1 MKMALEDTI
10 IQLKGMGKKFKTAN
24 GPVVALDDINLD
36 IRRGEIFGIIGLS
49 GAGKSTL
56 VRCINMLEV
65 PTSGEVLFEGQDL
78 TSMSEAGR
86 RKARQSM
93 GMIFQQFN
101 LLAQRNILK
110 NICFPMEI
118 SGERRYSRT
127 EARDRAMELLKLVGL
142 EDRAG
147 AYPAQLSGG
156 QKQRV
161 AIARAIATNPKVLLC
176 DEATSA
182 LDPNT
187 TKSILQLLKQIN
199 RDFGITVIVITHE
212 MSVIESIC
220 DRVAIIDKSHIA
232 EVGRVSDIFSEPKS
246 KIGRQLIL
254 GDAVTNVAF
263 DNSRKIRIIFDGRE
277 SMEPVIANMILASK
291 VPVNILYA
299 STRDVGGKAMGQ
311 MIIQLP
317 EDADSAGRA
326 LHYLDTVK
334 IPYEEVTG
342 DDI

>member
-1 MKMALEDTI
+1 MAQEETI
-10 IQLKGMGKKFKTAN
+10 IQLRNMGKEFKTAN
-24 GPVVALDDINLD
+24 GPVVALDDINLE

-56 VRCINMLEV
+56 VRCINLLEV
-65 PTSGEVLFEGQDL
+65 PTSGEVIFEGENL
-78 TSMSEAGR
+78 AALPEAR
-86 RKARQSM
+86 QRKARQNM

-101 LLAQRNILK
+101 LLAQRNVLK

-118 SGERRYSRT
+118 AGIPKHQ
-127 EARDRAMELLKLVGL
+127 ARDRAMELLKLVGL
-142 EDRAG
+142 EERAK
-147 AYPAQLSGG
+147 AFPAQLSGG

-199 RDFGITVIVITHE
+199 RDLGITVIVITHE
-212 MSVIESIC
+212 MAVIEAIC
-220 DRVAIIDKSHIA
+220 DRVAIIDHSHIA
-232 EVGRVSDIFSEPKS
+232 EVGNVSDIFSEPKS
-246 KIGRQLIL
+246 RIGRQLIL

-263 DNSRKIRIIFDGRE
+263 DKSKKVRITFDGRE

-299 STRDVGGKAMGQ
+299 STRDIGGKAVGQ
-311 MIIQLP
+311 MIVQLP
-317 EDADSAGRA
+317 EDEADANRA
-326 LHYLDTVK
+326 LNYLKSVK
-334 IPYEEVTG
+334 ILFEEVTG

>member
-1 MKMALEDTI
+1 MALEDSI
-10 IQLKGMGKKFKTAN
+10 IQLRGMGKEFKTAN

-36 IRRGEIFGIIGLS
+36 IHRGEIFGIIGLS

-65 PTSGEVLFEGQDL
+65 PTSGEVIFEGENL
-78 TSMSEAGR
+78 AALSEDGQ

-101 LLAQRNILK
+101 LLAQRNVLK

-118 SGERRYSRT
+118 AGVPKKQ
-127 EARDRAMELLKLVGL
+127 ARERAMELLKLVGL
-142 EDRAG
+142 EERAR

-187 TKSILQLLKQIN
+187 TKSILQLIKQIN
-199 RDFGITVIVITHE
+199 RDLGITVIVITHE
-212 MSVIESIC
+212 MTVIEAIC
-220 DRVAIIDKSHIA
+220 DRVAIIDHSQIA
-232 EVGRVSDIFSEPKS
+232 EVGKVASIFSEPKS
-246 KIGRQLIL
+246 RIGRQLIL
-254 GDAVTNVAF
+254 GDAVTNVTF
-263 DNSRKIRIIFDGRE
+263 DKSRKVRITFDGRE

-291 VPVNILYA
+291 VPVNILHA
-299 STRDVGGKAMGQ
+299 STKDVGGTAVGH
-311 MIIQLP
+311 MIVQLP
-317 EDADSAGRA
+317 EDEADAARA
-326 LHYLDTVK
+326 LHYLKTVK
-334 IPYEEVTG
+334 IPYEEVREH
-342 DDI
+342 DI

>member
-1 MKMALEDTI
+1 MAAEETI
-10 IQLKGMGKKFKTAN
+10 IQLRNMGKEFKTAN

-36 IRRGEIFGIIGLS
+36 IHRGEIFGIIGLS

-65 PTSGEVLFEGQDL
+65 PTSGEVIFEGENL
-78 TSMSEAGR
+78 AALSEAGQ
-86 RKARQSM
+86 RKARQNM

-101 LLAQRNILK
+101 LLAQRNVIR

-118 SGERRYSRT
+118 AGIPKK
-127 EARDRAMELLKLVGL
+127 EAKDRAMELLKLVGL
-142 EDRAG
+142 EDRAK
-147 AYPAQLSGG
+147 AFPAQLSGG

-199 RDFGITVIVITHE
+199 RDLGITVIVITHE
-212 MSVIESIC
+212 MAVIEAIC
-220 DRVAIIDKSHIA
+220 DRVAIIDRSQIA
-232 EVGRVSDIFSEPKS
+232 EVGNVSDIFSEPKS
-246 KIGRQLIL
+246 RIGRQLIL

-263 DNSRKIRIIFDGRE
+263 DKSKKVRITFDGRE

-299 STRDVGGKAMGQ
+299 STRDIGGKAVGQ
-311 MIIQLP
+311 MIVQLP
-317 EDADSAGRA
+317 ENESDANRA
-326 LHYLDTVK
+326 LNYLKSVQ
-334 IPYEEVTG
+334 ILFEEVREN
-342 DDI
+342 DI